1 MAQANPTEADNAMSE
16 RRLNVNGEV
25 PPSRAFALFTLA
37 IQALAFVALLY
48 WQLTLTSSGS
58 GFYGVPWRNP
68 GIYHALAWFI
78 QHPVGA
84 TLAAW
89 AWAVVLALTLV
100 AAALGAWSID
110 RSHGQF
116 WAAKGRRLTYANF
129 IVSAALLFLMG
140 LAFVVDAFA
149 GFVGG
154 LA

>member
-16 RRLNVNGEV
+16 RRLNANGEV

-48 WQLTLTSSGS
+48 WQLTLTGS
-58 GFYGVPWRNP
+58 TQFSLVPRRNP
-68 GIYHALAWFI
+68 GLYQALAWFI
-78 QHPVGA
+78 QHPLGA

-89 AWAVVLALTLV
+89 AWAIAFALTAL
-100 AAALGAWSID
+100 ADALGAWSID